1 MKSAFWKLEWHVQ
14 FWQTHKS
21 DKFTLKYNQ
30 SCIVIAKSSLRFF
43 VTGKVQA
50 VFKATLIKKKALTQV
65 LTFTKQQNCSTKIHK
80 QRKHQHQ
87 TYDISY
93 AV

>member
-50 VFKATLIKKKALTQV
+50 VFKATLIKKKSTHSSFDIYK
-65 LTFTKQQNCSTKIHK
+65 TTKLLYKNT
-80 QRKHQHQ
+80 
-87 TYDISY
+87 
-93 AV
+93 

>member
-1 MKSAFWKLEWHVQ
+1 MKSAFWKLKWHVQ

-50 VFKATLIKKKALTQV
+50 VFKATLI
-65 LTFTKQQNCSTKIHK
+65 
-80 QRKHQHQ
+80 
-87 TYDISY
+87 
-93 AV
+93 

>member
-1 MKSAFWKLEWHVQ
+1 MKSAFWKLKWHVQ

-21 DKFTLKYNQ
+21 DKCTLKYKQ

-50 VFKATLIKKKALTQV
+50 VFKATVIKKKHSDIYKT
-65 LTFTKQQNCSTKIHK
+65 TKLVYKNT
-80 QRKHQHQ
+80 
-87 TYDISY
+87 
-93 AV
+93 

>member
-1 MKSAFWKLEWHVQ
+1 MKSAFWKLKWHVQ

-21 DKFTLKYNQ
+21 DTFTYICLYAYKQ

-50 VFKATLIKKKALTQV
+50 VFKATVIKKKHSDIYKT
-65 LTFTKQQNCSTKIHK
+65 TKLLYKNT
-80 QRKHQHQ
+80 
-87 TYDISY
+87 
-93 AV
+93 